1 MKWELAAVGPEDAA
15 LLAALH
21 RSAPGPWTESAWR
34 ALLHGQ
40 GALTLLAAA
49 EGAPCAFVHCRRIG
63 REAEVIMLVTEPD
76 HRRRGAA
83 RMLVESACRRL
94 SSDGASTVFL
104 EVAEGNAAARTL
116 YEGCRFVPVGIRRNY
131 YRTPS
136 GREHALVM
144 RRVLAVGHAMRGTLR
159 SKCGVPHAL
168 RPSSTDSEPG

>member
-1 MKWELAAVGPEDAA
+1 MKWELAAVGPEHAA

-40 GALTLLAAA
+40 GALTLVAAA
-49 EGAPCAFVHCRRIG
+49 DGASCAFVHCRRIG

-94 SSDGASTVFL
+94 SLDGASTVFL
-104 EVAEGNAAARTL
+104 EVAEGNAPARTL
-116 YEGCRFVPVGIRRNY
+116 YEGCGFVPVGVRRNY

-144 RRVLAVGHAMRGTLR
+144 RRTLAAGPAVRGAGR
-159 SKCGVPHAL
+159 SKCGAPHA
-168 RPSSTDSEPG
+168 PGPPSTDSKSG